1 MHPRRSTHSR
11 TAGTYDDVMATFR
24 EQLRDHVEAFFTNW
38 RSPEYG
44 LAEKV
49 ALTFRN
55 RAVSLVR
62 GGCCGNHGQPGC

>member
-1 MHPRRSTHSR
+1 MHPGRSTHAPASR
-11 TAGTYDDVMATFR
+11 TYDGDMGSFG
-24 EQLRDHVEAFFTNW
+24 EQLREHVSAFFTNW
-38 RSPEYG
+38 RNPDYG
-44 LAEKV
+44 FAEKV

>member
-11 TAGTYDDVMATFR
+11 TAGTYDDAMATFR

-38 RSPEYG
+38 RNPEYG
-44 LAEKV
+44 VAEKV

>member
-1 MHPRRSTHSR
+1 MHPRRSTR
-11 TAGTYDDVMATFR
+11 TRAAGTYDDAMATFG
-24 EQLRDHVEAFFTNW
+24 EQLRDHVAAFFTNW
-38 RSPEYG
+38 RNPEYG
-44 LAEKV
+44 FAEKV

>member
-1 MHPRRSTHSR
+1 MHRERSTPPDPSR
-11 TAGTYDDVMATFR
+11 AYDGPMERFR
-24 EQLRDHVEAFFTNW
+24 EKLREHVRAFFTNW
-38 RSPEYG
+38 RNPRYG
-44 LAEKV
+44 VAEKI